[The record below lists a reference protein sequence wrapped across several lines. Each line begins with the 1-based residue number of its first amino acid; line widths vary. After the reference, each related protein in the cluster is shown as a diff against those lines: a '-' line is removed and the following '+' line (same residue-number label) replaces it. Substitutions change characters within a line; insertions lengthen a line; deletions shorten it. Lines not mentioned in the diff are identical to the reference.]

1 MDKVNIEELE
11 DALALMGWDP
21 EFYDMGEKFQTLS
34 AYEINVEG
42 RILYL
47 ELLEVEYNQTVSQ
60 VRICEFDENEVD
72 ILETWTMDSEL
83 NIEEIIKEIEEY
95 IQMN

>member
-1 MDKVNIEELE
+1 MNKVNIEELE
-11 DALALMGWDP
+11 DALALMGWEP
-21 EFYDMGEKFQTLS
+21 EFYDIGEKFQTLS

-47 ELLEVEYNQTVSQ
+47 ELLEVEYDQTVNQ

-83 NIEEIIKEIEEY
+83 NIEEIINEIEEY
-95 IQMN
+95 IQTN